1 MSSKLNIY
9 PPSALIKIGFDAI
22 LQATLKKCY
31 TRYGWEYIERLW
43 ASSDMNI
50 VQERISCTSEWI
62 TLLEENSNHP
72 ISIVE
77 DIRDFVRES
86 RITGSALP
94 LESFILILQN
104 ARLARIII
112 QFFLNQEDKYPHL
125 DQIVQ
130 YLENLKP
137 LEVSIEKVITDRG
150 ELRDNASAELK
161 NIRNRINR
169 EKNRLRDTIQR
180 ALKRIVQQG
189 MASDEGATIRNGRM
203 VIPVQAEFKRKVEG
217 FIHDVSS
224 SGQTVYIEPIEA
236 LQINNEIR
244 QLEALEK
251 REIDRIIRELTSV
264 VRKHADALV
273 NNTDQFALLDAINA
287 RVQIGLDMQGCV
299 PRISSGMTLDLIDAR
314 NPNLL
319 LKNLNPSKTEPV
331 IPLNLKLLNHE
342 LGLIITGPNAGGKSV
357 AMKTVGLLCYMLQC
371 GYPIPVKPD
380 SELPIING
388 IFVDVGD
395 DQSIE
400 NDLSTFSSRLLLI
413 RNTLVKLQPGS
424 LVLIDEAGAGTD
436 PEEGGALF
444 QAFVE
449 EVINRNSRV
458 IVTTHHGSLKVFA
471 HSHQNVVNGAM
482 EFNQDNL
489 SPTYYFKK
497 GVPGSSYAF
506 EIAERMNLPQTMMQH
521 ARNLLGEKRDSMGEL
536 LVDLEKKMQQSEDL
550 ISDYHKRLAEIEKKE
565 LMIADQTSG
574 IEKKRKTILEKAY
587 RDAED
592 ILKSANRRI
601 EEAVEKVVTEG
612 RDDREKI
619 REARKSIDDTKLQ
632 IYSGK
637 SELENEIEEEIV
649 RSKEKPAVGDY
660 VVIGDGKT
668 MGELV
673 EISGNQATVIMNGM
687 RIKSKLHKLIKTHPP
702 KKKEKTFYTRSY
714 TSSGDLDLS
723 VKPSLDL
730 RGLRG
735 DDAIRELTI
744 YLDKAVSRGLK
755 STEIIHGKGEG
766 ILQKLVH
773 EYLGER
779 KEVES
784 FDIAPWKS
792 GGTGCT
798 VVYLK

>member
-1 MSSKLNIY
+1 M
-9 PPSALIKIGFDAI
+9 
-22 LQATLKKCY
+22 
-31 TRYGWEYIERLW
+31 
-43 ASSDMNI
+43 
-50 VQERISCTSEWI
+50 
-62 TLLEENSNHP
+62 
-72 ISIVE
+72 
-77 DIRDFVRES
+77 
-86 RITGSALP
+86 
-94 LESFILILQN
+94 
-104 ARLARIII
+104 
-112 QFFLNQEDKYPHL
+112 
-125 DQIVQ
+125 
-130 YLENLKP
+130 
-137 LEVSIEKVITDRG
+137 
-150 ELRDNASAELK
+150 
-161 NIRNRINR
+161 
-169 EKNRLRDTIQR
+169 
-180 ALKRIVQQG
+180 
-189 MASDEGATIRNGRM
+189 
-203 VIPVQAEFKRKVEG
+203 
-217 FIHDVSS
+217 
-224 SGQTVYIEPIEA
+224 
-236 LQINNEIR
+236 
-244 QLEALEK
+244 
-251 REIDRIIRELTSV
+251 
-264 VRKHADALV
+264 

-331 IPLNLKLLNHE
+331 IPLNIKLLNHE

-388 IFVDVGD
+388 IYVDVGD

-637 SELENEIEEEIV
+637 SELENEIEEKIV

-702 KKKEKTFYTRSY
+702 NKKEKTFYTRSY
-714 TSSGDLDLS
+714 TSSSDLDLS

-784 FDIAPWKS
+784 FDIAPWES